1 MDKQDLIQKWKEEDL
16 NFDESVIKAFLDVPR
31 ENFVLK
37 GHKALAYQDTPLP
50 ILENQTISQ
59 PKTVMIMTQALELK
73 PGQKILEIGTGSGYQ
88 AAIIS
93 KIIGEKGRTIT
104 LEIRDELFKMA
115 KKNLKNYKNVEV
127 IKGDGSIGYQKQAPY
142 DRIILTAT
150 APYIS
155 DELKQQLKNNGIILS
170 PVAKSGFQKMIKLI
184 KNKDGFKKEDLGY
197 FSFVPLIGQGGC
209 KNML

>member
-1 MDKQDLIQKWKEEDL
+1 MDKQHLIQKWKEENL
-16 NFDESVIKAFLDVPR
+16 NFDKTVIKAFLDVPR
-31 ENFVLK
+31 ENFVLPIYA
-37 GHKALAYQDTPLP
+37 ALAYQDTPLP

-59 PKTVMIMTQALELK
+59 PKTVMIMTQALKLK
-73 PGQKILEIGTGSGYQ
+73 SGQKILEIGTGSGYQ

-93 KIIGEKGRTIT
+93 KIIGEKGHVIT

-115 KKNLKNYKNVEV
+115 QQNLKNYKNVKV

-150 APYIS
+150 APHIS
-155 DELKQQLKNNGIILS
+155 DELKQQLKKNGIILG
-170 PVAKSGFQKMIKLI
+170 PVAKSEFQKMIRLI
-184 KNKDGFKKEDLGY
+184 KNKDGFQEEDLGY
-197 FSFVPLIGQGGC
+197 FSFVPLIGQDGY